1 MALCCRL
8 WTSSAGA
15 ARARIFPWLERVPDL
30 PVNAPAFF
38 SSRHES
44 QRRCVMQTY
53 YEGEQV
59 SMFDQD
65 GFYGR
70 TSRVRSRA
78 ERRRAKTSGSFWR
91 RYSESVS
98 IPYQFLDLT
107 PGHGDLLGE
116 PYWEIRSPL
125 RGEHSTLNT
134 GESPQRRRRI
144 FLIADLGGLRAEEIL
159 FDANGLSWN
168 PPPRPTAWKRIALS
182 LEARLGTPE
191 RLTTTDTESAG
202 DTSR

>member
-44 QRRCVMQTY
+44 QRRCVMQIY

-70 TSRVRSRA
+70 TSRARSRA

-134 GESPQRRRRI
+134 GESPRGVVESSLGKNDCRSRQLRQLLNSVGQDMRQAHQSRRGEWPRC
-144 FLIADLGGLRAEEIL
+144 
-159 FDANGLSWN
+159 LS
-168 PPPRPTAWKRIALS
+168 PAY
-182 LEARLGTPE
+182 
-191 RLTTTDTESAG
+191 
-202 DTSR
+202 

>member
-1 MALCCRL
+1 
-8 WTSSAGA
+8 
-15 ARARIFPWLERVPDL
+15 
-30 PVNAPAFF
+30 
-38 SSRHES
+38 
-44 QRRCVMQTY
+44 MQIY

-70 TSRVRSRA
+70 MSRARSRV
-78 ERRRAKTSGSFWR
+78 ERRRVKTSGSFWR

-125 RGEHSTLNT
+125 RGEH
-134 GESPQRRRRI
+134 
-144 FLIADLGGLRAEEIL
+144 
-159 FDANGLSWN
+159 
-168 PPPRPTAWKRIALS
+168 
-182 LEARLGTPE
+182 
-191 RLTTTDTESAG
+191 LTRNYAKLHIIELMCRTEL
-202 DTSR
+202 